1 MRDRRK
7 KPLNAALPALLGA
20 VLAAALLCGGCAGR
34 SGEAEGSEAS
44 ETSENSES
52 SEVSELPEG
61 PFTLPLPAVPAVIT
75 EPRDRADYI
84 MEHFFDEMPFADRRL
99 SLDTATVEQ
108 NMANFLSL
116 TAEGSAEGLGKA
128 ASALADRWGEA
139 GPEVTALWTATVE
152 KYLYHPDSPMHSED
166 AFIAMAR
173 AITCSE
179 AIAPELKMRTAHLLQ
194 LSLRNRP
201 GERPADFRFT
211 APDGRTHTLRGALN
225 PSGPTLLLLY
235 DPDCPSCAETLAA
248 LRGMRALSQAVVAGR
263 LKVVAVYPG
272 EDAEAWRGHLPAL
285 DPAWTVGMASRELEE
300 QELYDLYVMP
310 VMHLIGEDG
319 RISAKD
325 IRLPQ
330 LQNLL

>member
-1 MRDRRK
+1 MSDRRK

-84 MEHFFDEMPFADRRL
+84 MDHFFDEMPFADRRL

-128 ASALADRWGEA
+128 SEALAGRWGKA
-139 GPEVTALWTATVE
+139 GPDVTALWTATVE

-173 AITCSE
+173 AITGCA
-179 AIAPELKMRTAHLLQ
+179 AIAPELKMRTAHQLQ

-211 APDGRTHTLRGALN
+211 APDGRAHTLRGELN

>member
-1 MRDRRK
+1 
-7 KPLNAALPALLGA
+7 
-20 VLAAALLCGGCAGR
+20 
-34 SGEAEGSEAS
+34 
-44 ETSENSES
+44 
-52 SEVSELPEG
+52 
-61 PFTLPLPAVPAVIT
+61 
-75 EPRDRADYI
+75 
-84 MEHFFDEMPFADRRL
+84 
-99 SLDTATVEQ
+99 
-108 NMANFLSL
+108 MANFLSL

-128 ASALADRWGEA
+128 SEALAGRWGKA
-139 GPEVTALWTATVE
+139 GPDVTALWTATVE

-248 LRGMRALSQAVVAGR
+248 LRGMGALSQAVVAGR

-272 EDAEAWRGHLPAL
+272 EDAEAWRGHLSAL
-285 DPAWTVGMASRELEE
+285 DPAWTVGMASRELKE

-310 VMHLIGEDG
+310 VMHLIGADG

>member
-44 ETSENSES
+44 ETSES
-52 SEVSELPEG
+52 SEVSELSEG

-152 KYLYHPDSPMHSED
+152 KYMYYPDSPMH
-166 AFIAMAR
+166 
-173 AITCSE
+173 
-179 AIAPELKMRTAHLLQ
+179 
-194 LSLRNRP
+194 
-201 GERPADFRFT
+201 
-211 APDGRTHTLRGALN
+211 
-225 PSGPTLLLLY
+225 
-235 DPDCPSCAETLAA
+235 
-248 LRGMRALSQAVVAGR
+248 
-263 LKVVAVYPG
+263 
-272 EDAEAWRGHLPAL
+272 
-285 DPAWTVGMASRELEE
+285 
-300 QELYDLYVMP
+300 
-310 VMHLIGEDG
+310 
-319 RISAKD
+319 
-325 IRLPQ
+325 
-330 LQNLL
+330 

>member
-1 MRDRRK
+1 
-7 KPLNAALPALLGA
+7 
-20 VLAAALLCGGCAGR
+20 
-34 SGEAEGSEAS
+34 
-44 ETSENSES
+44 
-52 SEVSELPEG
+52 
-61 PFTLPLPAVPAVIT
+61 
-75 EPRDRADYI
+75 

-248 LRGMRALSQAVVAGR
+248 LRGMGALSQAVVAGR

-272 EDAEAWRGHLPAL
+272 EDAEAWRGHLSAL
-285 DPAWTVGMASRELEE
+285 DPAWTVGMASRELKE

-310 VMHLIGEDG
+310 VMHLIGADG

>member
-1 MRDRRK
+1 MSDSRK
-7 KPLNAALPALLGA
+7 KPFIAALPALLGA

-34 SGEAEGSEAS
+34 SDKSVESVGSVG
-44 ETSENSES
+44 SES
-52 SEVSELPEG
+52 SETSGLSAG

-116 TAEGSAEGLGKA
+116 TAEGTPEGLRKA
-128 ASALADRWGEA
+128 ASSLADRWGEA
-139 GPEVTALWTATVE
+139 GPEVTALWTTTVE

-173 AITCSE
+173 AITGSA
-179 AIAPELKMRTAHLLQ
+179 AIAPELKMRTAHLLK

-211 APDGRTHTLRGALN
+211 APDGRAHTLRGALN

-248 LRGMRALSQAVVAGR
+248 LRGMGALSEAVAAGR

-272 EDAEAWRGHLPAL
+272 EDAEAWRGHLSTL
-285 DPAWTVGMASRELEE
+285 DPAWTVGMASREVEE

-310 VMHLIGEDG
+310 VMHLIGADG

>member
-1 MRDRRK
+1 MTISYK
-7 KPLNAALPALLGA
+7 KPFIAALPALLPA
-20 VLAAALLCGGCAGR
+20 VLAAALLCGSCTGR
-34 SGEAEGSEAS
+34 SDVSVKSVESVESPESVKSAE
-44 ETSENSES
+44 
-52 SEVSELPEG
+52 
-61 PFTLPLPAVPAVIT
+61 PFTLSLPAVPAVIT

-84 MEHFFDEMPFADRRL
+84 MEHFFDAMPFADHSL
-99 SLDTATVEQ
+99 SLDTAVVEQ

-116 TAEGSAEGLGKA
+116 TAEGSPEGLRKA

-173 AITCSE
+173 AITGSQ
-179 AIAPELKMRTAHLLQ
+179 AIPPELKMRTAHLLD

-211 APDGRTHTLRGALN
+211 TPDGRALTLRGALS
-225 PSGPTLLLLY
+225 PSGSTLLLLY
-235 DPDCPSCAETLAA
+235 DPNCPSCAETLAA
-248 LRGMRALSQAVVAGR
+248 LRGMPELSEAVASGR

-272 EDAEAWRGHLPAL
+272 EDAEAWRAHLSAL
-285 DPAWTVGMASRELEE
+285 DPAWTVGMASRELED

-310 VMHLIGEDG
+310 VMHLIGPDG
-319 RISAKD
+319 RLTAKD
-325 IRLPQ
+325 LRLPQ
-330 LQNLL
+330 LHERL

>member
-1 MRDRRK
+1 MSDRRK

-99 SLDTATVEQ
+99 SLDTAVVEQ

-128 ASALADRWGEA
+128 SEALAGRWGKA
-139 GPEVTALWTATVE
+139 GPDVTALWTATVE

-173 AITCSE
+173 AITGCA
-179 AIAPELKMRTAHLLQ
+179 AIAPELKMRTAHQLQ

-211 APDGRTHTLRGALN
+211 APDGRAHTLRGELN

-248 LRGMRALSQAVVAGR
+248 LRGMRALSQAVVACR

>member
-1 MRDRRK
+1 M
-7 KPLNAALPALLGA
+7 NAALPALLGA

-128 ASALADRWGEA
+128 SEALAGRWGKA
-139 GPEVTALWTATVE
+139 GPDVTALWTATVE

-173 AITCSE
+173 AITGCA
-179 AIAPELKMRTAHLLQ
+179 AIAPELKMRTAHQLQ

-211 APDGRTHTLRGALN
+211 APDGRAHTLRGELN

>member
-1 MRDRRK
+1 MSDNRK

-34 SGEAEGSEAS
+34 SGEADRSEG
-44 ETSENSES
+44 SES
-52 SEVSELPEG
+52 SETSGLSAG
-61 PFTLPLPAVPAVIT
+61 PFTLALPAVPAVIT

-116 TAEGSAEGLGKA
+116 TAEGTPEGLRKA
-128 ASALADRWGEA
+128 ASSLADRWGEA
-139 GPEVTALWTATVE
+139 GPEVTALWTTTVE

-173 AITCSE
+173 AITGSA
-179 AIAPELKMRTAHLLQ
+179 AIAPELKMRTAHLLK

-211 APDGRTHTLRGALN
+211 ASDGRTLTLRGALN

-248 LRGMRALSQAVVAGR
+248 LRGMGALSEAVSSGR

-272 EDAEAWRGHLPAL
+272 EDAEAWRAHLSAL

-310 VMHLIGEDG
+310 VMHLIGADG

>member
-1 MRDRRK
+1 MSDRRK

-20 VLAAALLCGGCAGR
+20 VLAAALLCGGCAVR
-34 SGEAEGSEAS
+34 SGGSEGSEAS
-44 ETSENSES
+44 ENSENSES
-52 SEVSELPEG
+52 SEVSGLSEG

-99 SLDTATVEQ
+99 SLDTAVVEQ

-116 TAEGSAEGLGKA
+116 TAEGSAEGLRKA
-128 ASALADRWGEA
+128 AAALADRWGEA
-139 GPEVTALWTATVE
+139 GPDVTALWTATVE

-173 AITCSE
+173 AITGSE

-211 APDGRTHTLRGALN
+211 APDGRAHTLRGALN

-235 DPDCPSCAETLAA
+235 DPDCPSCAATLAA
-248 LRGMRALSQAVVAGR
+248 LRGMGAHSQAVVAGR

-272 EDAEAWRGHLPAL
+272 EDAEAWRRHLGAL

-310 VMHLIGEDG
+310 VMHLIGADG

>member
-128 ASALADRWGEA
+128 SEALAGRWGKA
-139 GPEVTALWTATVE
+139 GPDVTALWTATVE

-173 AITCSE
+173 AITGCA
-179 AIAPELKMRTAHLLQ
+179 AIAPELKMRTAHQLQ

-211 APDGRTHTLRGALN
+211 APDGRAHTLRGELN